1 MRDFLVLTL
10 LSKWFKEQ
18 ATSHRL
24 QPQHC
29 LKSILS
35 FFKTL
40 SSTKRVVTGTH

>member
-1 MRDFLVLTL
+1 MTRIRDFLGLTL
-10 LSKWFKEQ
+10 FSKWLREQ

-35 FFKTL
+35 FFNL
-40 SSTKRVVTGTH
+40 RSLP